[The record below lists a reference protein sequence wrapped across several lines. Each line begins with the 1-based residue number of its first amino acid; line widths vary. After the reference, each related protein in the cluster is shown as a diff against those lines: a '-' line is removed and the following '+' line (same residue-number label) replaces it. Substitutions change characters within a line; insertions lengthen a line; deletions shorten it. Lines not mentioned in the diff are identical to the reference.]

1 MTPLQPT
8 HLLLV
13 SKELRYAVLTHSQ
26 VMVVNRSVLRPRAE
40 DVGAPE
46 GALDP
51 LPAASG
57 LPLFFQGWNPLPTA
71 ASARGGGDIEAV
83 LLHSA
88 AIMARGVP
96 RSPGCSVCKYEKLE
110 LIVSCAAAACVLEV
124 YWVGRGHQ
132 QPSTNHKSAF
142 CSTTTDH

>member
-1 MTPLQPT
+1 MD
-8 HLLLV
+8 
-13 SKELRYAVLTHSQ
+13 
-26 VMVVNRSVLRPRAE
+26 AE

-71 ASARGGGDIEAV
+71 ASARGGGDMEAV
-83 LLHSA
+83 LLHRA

-110 LIVSCAAAACVLEV
+110 LIVRCAVV
-124 YWVGRGHQ
+124 YWRCIGWAGVSRQGW
-132 QPSTNHKSAF
+132 PTNHKSAL
-142 CSTTTDH
+142 CPATTDH

>member
-1 MTPLQPT
+1 MD
-8 HLLLV
+8 
-13 SKELRYAVLTHSQ
+13 
-26 VMVVNRSVLRPRAE
+26 AE

-71 ASARGGGDIEAV
+71 ASARGGGDMEAV
-83 LLHSA
+83 LLHRA

-110 LIVSCAAAACVLEV
+110 LIVRCAGCALSGVLEV
-124 YWVGRGHQ
+124 YRVGRGQ
-132 QPSTNHKSAF
+132 QTRLANQSQVSIVPSH
-142 CSTTTDH
+142 H